1 MAKHTEKGVQ
11 TFDESVFDLWQ
22 QGRISPRDAVRYA
35 DSQHE
40 VRMRIEFAKPG
51 TFSSVDPADLSIQD
65 E

>member
-1 MAKHTEKGVQ
+1 MA
-11 TFDESVFDLWQ
+11 TFDQSVFDLWQ
-22 QGRISPRDAVRYA
+22 EGRIEAREAVRYA

-51 TFSSVDPADLSIQD
+51 TFSQVDAADLSLQ

>member
-1 MAKHTEKGVQ
+1 M
-11 TFDESVFDLWQ
+11 FDLWQ
-22 QGRISPRDAVRYA
+22 QGRIEPREAVRYA

-51 TFSSVDPADLSIQD
+51 TFSHIDAEDLSLQ